1 MLRVLLD
8 TNIFCQ
14 DFRLRTSPMGLL
26 LDESKR
32 GRVQILVPVVVLQE
46 TTRRFVEE
54 ARKQRQN
61 IAQQERALRRF
72 GMDVKLLD
80 GLKKALEDQ
89 INAYHSFLRTTLQ
102 SHGARFLDTPDVPHQ
117 VILDRV
123 LSRRKPI
130 SEDGK
135 RGYQD
140 TLIWETILAQ
150 RPSGD
155 NMLYF
160 ITNNSSDFAERGDA
174 NTLSPDLRDDLIA
187 SCGESSGVVL
197 FSSLKDFTDKYIKPN
212 REFSVDAAHAGMEVP
227 AQQPIAL
234 TTEELSV
241 IVQGFLVD
249 YAESLAGASPDV
261 IAETDLDDSD
271 EVRIERAEFKAV
283 RIGETFRISEE
294 QIGADCEAQFH
305 SLLSIGS
312 LPDLSKVIDFA
323 SLVPRSEY
331 QLNYR
336 VALREGILYVGMGLT
351 IDEAEREV
359 VEATPLSSRLEVIKS
374 VPKDPNQGMLWNS

>member
-1 MLRVLLD
+1 M
-8 TNIFCQ
+8 
-14 DFRLRTSPMGLL
+14 
-26 LDESKR
+26 
-32 GRVQILVPVVVLQE
+32 VVFQE
-46 TTRRFVEE
+46 TTRRFDEE
-54 ARKQRQN
+54 ARKQRQS

-72 GMDVKLLD
+72 GVDVKLLD
-80 GLKKALEDQ
+80 GLKKAVENQVDG
-89 INAYHSFLRTTLQ
+89 YHSFLRNTLQ
-102 SHGARFLDTPDVPHQ
+102 SHGARFLDNPDVAHQ

-140 TLIWETILAQ
+140 TLIWETILAE
-150 RPSGD
+150 RPTGD

-174 NTLSPDLRDDLIA
+174 NTLSPDLRDDLMA

-212 REFSVDAAHAGMEVP
+212 REFSVDAAQTGRDTP
-227 AQQPIAL
+227 AQQPIAI
-234 TTEELSV
+234 TTEELSG
-241 IVQGFLVD
+241 IVQDFVVD

-261 IAETDLDDSD
+261 IAETDQDDSD
-271 EVRIERAEFKAV
+271 EVRIERAEFKSV
-283 RIGETFRISEE
+283 RIGESFRISED
-294 QIGADCEAQFH
+294 QIGADCEAEFY
-305 SLLSIGS
+305 SLLSIGR

-336 VALREGILYVGMGLT
+336 VALREGRLYVEMGLT
-351 IDEAEREV
+351 IDEVEREV
-359 VEATPLSSRLEVIKS
+359 VEATPLSSRLEVIES
-374 VPKDPNQGMLWNS
+374 VPKDPNQGTLWNP